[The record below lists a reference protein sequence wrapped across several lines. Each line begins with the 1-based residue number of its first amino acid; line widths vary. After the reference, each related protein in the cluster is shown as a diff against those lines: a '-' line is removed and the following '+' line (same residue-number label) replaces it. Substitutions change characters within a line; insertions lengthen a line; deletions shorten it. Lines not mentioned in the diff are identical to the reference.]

1 MRLEKTN
8 INQKLFKR
16 ERVLNMGTGFFSKMP
31 MLFMGLLSFGVMAEI
46 LFGAPVMGMS
56 VIGNVMDVI
65 NLLGDNGV
73 VGLIA
78 LVILYNLLDKK

>member
-1 MRLEKTN
+1 MEN
-8 INQKLFKR
+8 IFNLVNGFIGKMTSLF
-16 ERVLNMGTGFFSKMP
+16 V
-31 MLFMGLLSFGVMAEI
+31 GLLSFGVMAEI
-46 LFGAPVMGMS
+46 LFGSPVLGMS

-78 LVILYNLLDKK
+78 LVILYTLLEKK

>member
-1 MRLEKTN
+1 MEN
-8 INQKLFKR
+8 IFGLVN
-16 ERVLNMGTGFFSKMP
+16 GFISKMTS
-31 MLFMGLLSFGVMAEI
+31 LFVGLLSFGVMAEI
-46 LFGAPVMGMS
+46 LFGSPVLGMS

-78 LVILYNLLDKK
+78 LVILYTLLEKK

>member
-1 MRLEKTN
+1 MEN
-8 INQKLFKR
+8 VF
-16 ERVLNMGTGFFSKMP
+16 NMVTGFFGKMTA
-31 MLFMGLLSFGVMAEI
+31 LFIGLLSFGIVAEI
-46 LFGAPVMGMS
+46 LFGSPVLGMS
-56 VIGNVMDVI
+56 VISNVMDVI